1 MKPARSGLEGGAP
14 CLARY
19 EALRPKFS
27 SGEVFFMNNNDLAKK
42 IAREHGITKA
52 DARKLVDAMFA
63 GIGEA
68 AAKGGEISFNGFGKF
83 KVKDT
88 PAREGRNPSTGA
100 TIQIAAAKKLT
111 FTPAKAVKDKL
122 NG

>member
-1 MKPARSGLEGGAP
+1 MNNGDLADRVSAESGL
-14 CLARY
+14 
-19 EALRPKFS
+19 S
-27 SGEVFFMNNNDLAKK
+27 
-42 IAREHGITKA
+42 KA
-52 DARKLVDAMFA
+52 DARKVVDGLFNAIA
-63 GIGEA
+63 DAASKGE
-68 AAKGGEISFNGFGKF
+68 EVSLNGFGKF

-111 FTPAKAVKDKL
+111 FAPAKAVKDKL